1 MQNNVYAI
9 GQIPEHVSGYELG
22 LFIEL
27 DVSGA
32 QFLID
37 TYRGGEMV
45 SETTGA
51 F

>member
-1 MQNNVYAI
+1 
-9 GQIPEHVSGYELG
+9 VSGYELG